1 MKKKLCVLGLFFKE
15 GNVLGVSRKDNHAD
29 FGLPGGKVDEGETL
43 EVAID
48 REIFEET
55 GLVVKD
61 KQLIWIAEDA
71 NDYLCYV
78 YLVREW
84 EGEINTRP
92 VDPKETGVVKWTD
105 FIELESGSF
114 GEFNKKLRLFVKKEN
129 IC

>member
-1 MKKKLCVLGLFFKE
+1 MKKKLCVLGLFFKD

-29 FGLPGGKVDEGETL
+29 FGLPGGKVDRGETL
-43 EVAID
+43 EIALD
-48 REIFEET
+48 REVSEET

-61 KQLIWIAEDA
+61 KQLIWIAEDN

-78 YLVREW
+78 YLVRDW
-84 EGEINTRP
+84 EGEINT
-92 VDPKETGVVKWTD
+92 KESGIVKWTD

-114 GEFNKKLRLFVKKEN
+114 GEFNKKLRLFVKKEK

>member
-1 MKKKLCVLGLFFKE
+1 MKKKLCVLGLFFKD

-43 EVAID
+43 EIALD
-48 REIFEET
+48 REVFEET
-55 GLVVKD
+55 GLIVKG
-61 KQLIWIAEDA
+61 KKLIWIAEDA

-78 YLVREW
+78 YLVNEW
-84 EGEINTRP
+84 EGEINT
-92 VDPKETGVVKWTD
+92 KESGVVKWTD
-105 FIELESGSF
+105 FVELESGSF